1 MPHAGCCHPS
11 KTLEQPRF
19 AVGPDLVES
28 ELVCV
33 PSPWHQ
39 HAPTTDRPALPSPL
53 SLDILGTVDAPCWLL
68 PPFQYSGAASL
79 CRSLPTR
86 RSSDLVRAESVAP
99 ARTNDRPPSATLT
112 SFCGYSGDG

>member
-11 KTLEQPRF
+11 NTPEQPRF
-19 AVGPDLVES
+19 AVLSLLDALPIL
-28 ELVCV
+28 CV

-39 HAPTTDRPALPSPL
+39 HAPTTDRPALPSHL

-68 PPFQYSGAASL
+68 PPFQNSGAASL
-79 CRSLPTR
+79 CSGPRPGRVRTC
-86 RSSDLVRAESVAP
+86 VRAESVAP

-112 SFCGYSGDG
+112 SFSRYSGDG